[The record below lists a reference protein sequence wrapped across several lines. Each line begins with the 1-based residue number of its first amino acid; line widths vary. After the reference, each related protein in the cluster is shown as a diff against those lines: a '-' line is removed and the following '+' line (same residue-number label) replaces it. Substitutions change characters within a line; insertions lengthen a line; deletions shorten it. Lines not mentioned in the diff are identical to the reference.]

1 MWKWLSIWVTSVMI
15 LSLFFSHFWSLT
27 DVVTALFLNKKDLHN
42 SNVSFCVPQETFF
55 VWFILL
61 KSPCPC
67 CVRVCVFVCVSQMYC
82 GWWDASPHSQQ
93 FWCWLAPQL
102 CYYKS
107 HDQHSAV
114 HLPIETGTVRSHGLT
129 GCCDSHHWFKA
140 CTLTCWWKNDVVI
153 VINEALY
160 WEFNQCD

>member
-1 MWKWLSIWVTSVMI
+1 MAFHM
-15 LSLFFSHFWSLT
+15 SHFCYDTLAVFLIFGAWQMWSQ
-27 DVVTALFLNKKDLHN
+27 LFLNKKEVHN
-42 SNVSFCVPQETFF
+42 WNVSFCVPGK
-55 VWFILL
+55 LL

-107 HDQHSAV
+107 YDQHSAV
-114 HLPIETGTVRSHGLT
+114 HLPIETGTVWSHGLT
-129 GCCDSHHWFKA
+129 GCSDSHHRFWFLHIHMLVKEL
-140 CTLTCWWKNDVVI
+140 CFL
-153 VINEALY
+153 LS
-160 WEFNQCD
+160 